1 MTEPLPPD
9 VLALLDHTRE
19 IQIETRV
26 AQDVPPDRTTIW
38 VVVDDDEQRALIR
51 TFRGPSSRWYRRA
64 LDQGVVTIVAEG
76 REISVS
82 LERAAD
88 AERIAACSAAIRAK
102 YGDTTSV
109 AGMLAEENLPTTLE
123 LRTPTPPAE
132 GRRGEGS

>member
-9 VLALLDHTRE
+9 VLALLDHAHE

-38 VVVDDDEQRALIR
+38 VVVDDEHRALIR

-64 LDQGVVTIVAEG
+64 LDQRVVTIVAEG

-82 LERAAD
+82 LERADD

-102 YGDTTSV
+102 YRDTTSV
-109 AGMLAEENLPTTLE
+109 AGMLSADNLPTTLE